1 MTLPLWLNFLL
12 FIFAAFVIARSGT
25 RLVRVAD
32 QLADRT
38 GIGEAM
44 TGALFL
50 GASTSL
56 PGIATSVTAAWH
68 GHAELAMSNAFGGI
82 AAQTA
87 FLGVADCFNREANL
101 EHQAASLPNIL
112 NGTLLIALLGTVML
126 AVELPAT
133 TALGIHPVTPVLF
146 IGYIL
151 GMRLVHRSHHHPQWR
166 PRWTHLTRPDEP
178 DPAPDEPLSLR
189 RLLVTFGALAGVL
202 ALAGWLVAHT
212 GVSLAQKTGLAE
224 SFVGG
229 LFTAVATSMPELF
242 TAIAAVR
249 QGALTLAVGDI
260 IGGNAFDVLFAATAD
275 LAYRNG
281 SIYHA
286 ISHRE
291 RFLVT
296 LALVM
301 TGIMVMGLVSR
312 EERGVA
318 NIGFE
323 SFLILLLYAAGIGFL
338 ALLGIE
344 KST

>member
-1 MTLPLWLNFLL
+1 VTLPLWLHVLL
-12 FIFAAFVIARSGT
+12 FIVAGLVITRAGT

-32 QLADRT
+32 QLADCT

-56 PGIATSVTAAWH
+56 PGITPSVAAAWN
-68 GHAELAMSNAFGGI
+68 GHAELAMSNAVGGI

-87 FLGVADCFNREANL
+87 FLGIADCFNREANL

-112 NGTLLIALLGTVML
+112 NGTLVITLLGTVL
-126 AVELPAT
+126 LTTELPAVT
-133 TALGIHPVTPVLF
+133 IFGVHPITPVLF
-146 IGYIL
+146 MAYGA
-151 GMRLVHRSHHHPQWR
+151 GMHLVRRCHRHPQWR
-166 PRWTHLTRPDEP
+166 PRWTRLTRPDEP
-178 DPAPDEPLSLR
+178 DPAPVAPISLG
-189 RLLVTFGALAGVL
+189 RLLMIFGGLAGVL
-202 ALAGWLVAHT
+202 ALAGWVVAYT
-212 GVSLAQKTGLAE
+212 GVALAQQTGLAE

-229 LFTAVATSMPELF
+229 LFTAVATSMPELV

-260 IGGNAFDVLFAATAD
+260 IGGNAFDVLFAAAAD
-275 LAYRNG
+275 LVYRNG

-291 RFLVT
+291 RFLMA
-296 LALVM
+296 LAIVM
-301 TGIMVMGLVSR
+301 TGVLVMGLVSR

-323 SFLILLLYAAGIGFL
+323 SFLILLLYAAGVVFL
-338 ALLGIE
+338 ALNQ
-344 KST
+344 TA